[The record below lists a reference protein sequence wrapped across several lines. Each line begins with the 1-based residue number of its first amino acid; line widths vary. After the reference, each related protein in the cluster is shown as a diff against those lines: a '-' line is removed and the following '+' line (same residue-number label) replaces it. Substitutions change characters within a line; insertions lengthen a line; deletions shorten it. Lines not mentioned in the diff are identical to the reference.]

1 MPTKKILHVC
11 PYLHP
16 RAGGPAILVP
26 IYSRLLPQHGWQAS
40 VLTTDWYSPGG
51 SEEIRQNFKN
61 DLDVTVLN
69 TGTNRLLA
77 FMKDQN
83 QAAQVAFSKADI
95 FHVHG
100 LWHPLGLM
108 VRRYALANGKP
119 YVVSTHG
126 MLDSWSMG
134 QGRLK
139 KLVYYHLVE
148 KRNLQQAARIIFTTE
163 EERRHVAHPDIND
176 LKSEIVLLGAND
188 PPGVDKDMLRKKFID
203 RFPSA
208 RNKKIILFFG
218 RLHEKKGLHLVI
230 EFLPQILR
238 QVPDALLLVVGDG
251 ETSYLKEIQ
260 KQLADLQIAQNVL
273 LTGFLEGENKWSAL
287 AISDVFVLPSRQ
299 ENFALAVAEAMKMN
313 IPVIISNKVDTW
325 PYIKDAEAGIVLA
338 LDEMDKWPVAINNL
352 LLDDGKR
359 KNMGDNAGRLAFEKF
374 SWETST
380 AALAEVYNSVY
391 KETRP

>member
-1 MPTKKILHVC
+1 MASKKVLHVC

-26 IYSRLLPQHGWQAS
+26 VYSRLLPQHGWQAS

-51 SEEIRQNFKN
+51 SEEIRQIFKN

-69 TGTNRLLA
+69 TGPNRLLT
-77 FMKDQN
+77 FMKEQN
-83 QAAQVAFSKADI
+83 QAAQVAFSKTDI

-108 VRRYALANGKP
+108 VRRFAVANGKP

-134 QGRLK
+134 QGRIK
-139 KLVYYHLVE
+139 KLIYYHLVE

-163 EERRHVAHPDIND
+163 EERRHVMLPEVNN
-176 LKSEIVLLGAND
+176 LESNIVLLGAND
-188 PPGVDKDMLRKKFID
+188 PPGVDRGLLRKKFID
-203 RFPSA
+203 RYPA
-208 RNKKIILFFG
+208 VQGKKIILFFG
-218 RLHEKKGLHLVI
+218 RLHEKKGLHRVI

-238 QVPDALLLVVGDG
+238 QAPDTLLLVVGDG
-251 ETSYLKEIQ
+251 ELPYVAGIKKQVAEL
-260 KQLADLQIAQNVL
+260 QLADNVL
-273 LTGFLEGENKWSAL
+273 LTGFLEGEDKWSAL
-287 AISDVFVLPSRQ
+287 AVSDIFVLPSRQ

-313 IPVIISNKVDTW
+313 IPVVISNKVDTW
-325 PYIKDAEAGIVLA
+325 PYIKDADAGIVLP
-338 LDEMDKWPVAINNL
+338 LDEMDKWLVAITNI

-359 KNMGDNAGRLAFEKF
+359 KNMGDNAAKLAVEKF

-380 AALAEVYNSVY
+380 AALARVYDSVY
-391 KETRP
+391 KETHP